1 MLTIRFDRTPP
12 APVFTEPAANAQLT
26 AAALGDAAGTARAN
40 DTVRLFA
47 GDTALG
53 DAKADAGGQWRLP
66 LTNLTPG
73 QHTLLARIV
82 DANGKVLASSQ
93 PRNITVAPAA
103 TPTPAVMA
111 PIITAPAPG
120 AQLTAG
126 NLGDLAGSGRAGD
139 TLRIHDGDKEIGQAT
154 VGPDGAWRFP
164 FPALTS
170 GAHAITARVVDA
182 NGNVQATS
190 QPLNISIVDAA
201 TQRRPAAWRPSPRR
215 RGAVTAATWAT
226 WAAPGTL
233 RHDGARRSAR
243 SLSVRTAPGASLPAL
258 TSGAHAI
265 TARAHQRQGRH
276 GTPGVTPG
284 SGGTPG
290 VTPGSGGTPGVT
302 PGSGGTPGATPG
314 TTTTPAVT
322 PTPIAGRV
330 KAPVLTSAL
339 VSPLHTSRPLF
350 RGTAEPGSR
359 VRIYDGATL
368 LAEVTADAA
377 GNWSF
382 VPPVALAAGDH
393 VLRLAAVDTDGSEV
407 FADPLPFTIAADAQP
422 LASPTINLPPG
433 GQLPAGERLTGTAP
447 PNSTVILYA
456 GDKALGAATAGPD
469 GSWQFIVPAD
479 LPPGDYDF
487 RAVVND
493 ASGNLLG
500 ESLPV
505 RIKILPSL
513 GLPTTGGDL
522 SGQ

>member
-1 MLTIRFDRTPP
+1 MFRQRGWFWTPLFDRWQVLAALLLAALFVLLTIRFDRTPP

-40 DTVRLFA
+40 DTVRLFV

-190 QPLNISIVDAA
+190 QPLNISIVNAA
-201 TQRRPAAWRPSPRR
+201 
-215 RGAVTAATWAT
+215 
-226 WAAPGTL
+226 
-233 RHDGARRSAR
+233 
-243 SLSVRTAPGASLPAL
+243 
-258 TSGAHAI
+258 
-265 TARAHQRQGRH
+265 
-276 GTPGVTPG
+276 
-284 SGGTPG
+284 
-290 VTPGSGGTPGVT
+290 T

-350 RGTAEPGSR
+350 RGTTEPGAR

-422 LASPTINLPPG
+422 LAPPTINLPPG

-447 PNSTVILYA
+447 PNSTVTLYA

-469 GSWQFIVPAD
+469 GAWQFSVPAD

-500 ESLPV
+500 ESLPA

>member
-1 MLTIRFDRTPP
+1 MFRQRGWFWTPLFDRWQVLAALLLAALFVLLTIRFDRTPP

-190 QPLNISIVDAA
+190 QPLNISI
-201 TQRRPAAWRPSPRR
+201 
-215 RGAVTAATWAT
+215 
-226 WAAPGTL
+226 
-233 RHDGARRSAR
+233 
-243 SLSVRTAPGASLPAL
+243 
-258 TSGAHAI
+258 
-265 TARAHQRQGRH
+265 
-276 GTPGVTPG
+276 
-284 SGGTPG
+284 
-290 VTPGSGGTPGVT
+290 
-302 PGSGGTPGATPG
+302 
-314 TTTTPAVT
+314 
-322 PTPIAGRV
+322 
-330 KAPVLTSAL
+330 
-339 VSPLHTSRPLF
+339 
-350 RGTAEPGSR
+350 
-359 VRIYDGATL
+359 
-368 LAEVTADAA
+368 
-377 GNWSF
+377 
-382 VPPVALAAGDH
+382 
-393 VLRLAAVDTDGSEV
+393 
-407 FADPLPFTIAADAQP
+407 
-422 LASPTINLPPG
+422 
-433 GQLPAGERLTGTAP
+433 
-447 PNSTVILYA
+447 
-456 GDKALGAATAGPD
+456 
-469 GSWQFIVPAD
+469 
-479 LPPGDYDF
+479 
-487 RAVVND
+487 
-493 ASGNLLG
+493 
-500 ESLPV
+500 
-505 RIKILPSL
+505 
-513 GLPTTGGDL
+513 
-522 SGQ
+522 

>member
-1 MLTIRFDRTPP
+1 MFRQRGWFWTPLFDRWQVLAALLLAALFVLLTIRFDRTPP

-190 QPLNISIVDAA
+190 QPLNISIVNAA
-201 TQRRPAAWRPSPRR
+201 T
-215 RGAVTAATWAT
+215 
-226 WAAPGTL
+226 PGT
-233 RHDGARRSAR
+233 
-243 SLSVRTAPGASLPAL
+243 TTTPGVTPG
-258 TSGAHAI
+258 SG
-265 TARAHQRQGRH
+265 

-284 SGGTPG
+284 SGSTPG

-350 RGTAEPGSR
+350 RGTTEPGAR

-422 LASPTINLPPG
+422 LAPPTINLPPG

-447 PNSTVILYA
+447 PDSTVTLYA
-456 GDKALGAATAGPD
+456 GDKTLGAATVGPD
-469 GSWQFIVPAD
+469 GAWQFSVPAD

-500 ESLPV
+500 ESLPA

>member
-1 MLTIRFDRTPP
+1 MFRQRGWFWTPLFDRWQVLAALLLAALFVLLTIRFDRTPP

-120 AQLTAG
+120 AQLTTG

-170 GAHAITARVVDA
+170 GAHAITARVVDV

-201 TQRRPAAWRPSPRR
+201 T
-215 RGAVTAATWAT
+215 
-226 WAAPGTL
+226 
-233 RHDGARRSAR
+233 
-243 SLSVRTAPGASLPAL
+243 
-258 TSGAHAI
+258 
-265 TARAHQRQGRH
+265 
-276 GTPGVTPG
+276 PG

-290 VTPGSGGTPGVT
+290 VTPGSGGTP
-302 PGSGGTPGATPG
+302 
-314 TTTTPAVT
+314 AVT
-322 PTPIAGRV
+322 PTPVAGRV

-350 RGTAEPGSR
+350 RGTTEPGAR

-393 VLRLAAVDTDGSEV
+393 VLRLAVVDTDGSEV

-422 LASPTINLPPG
+422 LAPPTINLPPD

-447 PNSTVILYA
+447 PDSTVTLYA
-456 GDKALGAATAGPD
+456 GDKALGAATVGPD
-469 GSWQFIVPAD
+469 GAWQFIVPTD

-493 ASGNLLG
+493 TSGNLLG

-505 RIKILPSL
+505 RIKILPPL